1 LNPKNSRYLNELGVI
16 FNTLGEFQEAVDYH
30 EKALAIDTEIY
41 GDRHPKVAVYLN
53 NLGLA
58 WKALGKYQK
67 AMDYYKRAES
77 IFKIKLGEDHPYT
90 KSVREHIESMKTEK

>member
-1 LNPKNSRYLNELGVI
+1 
-16 FNTLGEFQEAVDYH
+16 
-30 EKALAIDTEIY
+30 
-41 GDRHPKVAVYLN
+41 VAVYLN